1 VGTLFHLFSVDA
13 DSFNIFTF
21 CSVTGVIL
29 WLFAIAGVVPT
40 RPKRG
45 VVCRTMN
52 CVLDL
57 AVHCSYIACIS
68 FDIVKSINV
77 DPHLRSEKNR
87 LP

>member
-1 VGTLFHLFSVDA
+1 MWNPFHLFSVDA

-21 CSVTGVIL
+21 CSVTGVII

-40 RPKRG
+40 RTKRG

-57 AVHCSYIACIS
+57 AVHCSYITCIS
-68 FDIVKSINV
+68 FHIVKSINV
-77 DPHLRSEKNR
+77 DPYLRSENNR